1 MLFGGYMIQIKSTT
15 IFKQWLDNL
24 KDLRARAK
32 IQTRIKR
39 LQMGNF
45 GDVKPVG
52 EGVSELR
59 ITEGKGYRVYLKN
72 QNGVIVILLCAGDKS
87 SQENDIKKA
96 TALAKELG
104 V

>member
-1 MLFGGYMIQIKSTT
+1 MIQIKSTT

-72 QNGVIVILLCAGDKS
+72 QNGVIVILLCAGDKV
-87 SQENDIKKA
+87 SQENDIKKGK
-96 TALAKELG
+96 ALAKELG

>member
-1 MLFGGYMIQIKSTT
+1 MMIQIKSTT

-45 GDVKPVG
+45 GDIKPVG

-72 QNGVIVILLCAGDKS
+72 QNGVIVILLCAGDKA

-96 TALAKELG
+96 KALAKELG

>member
-1 MLFGGYMIQIKSTT
+1 MIQIKSTT

-52 EGVSELR
+52 EGVSESR
-59 ITEGKGYRVYLKN
+59 KAK
-72 QNGVIVILLCAGDKS
+72 VIGFI
-87 SQENDIKKA
+87 
-96 TALAKELG
+96 
-104 V
+104 

>member
-1 MLFGGYMIQIKSTT
+1 MIQIKSTT

-39 LQMGNF
+39 LQRGNF

-72 QNGVIVILLCAGDKS
+72 QNGVIVILLCAGDKA

-96 TALAKELG
+96 KALAKELG

>member
-1 MLFGGYMIQIKSTT
+1 MIQIKSTT
-15 IFKQWLDNL
+15 IFKKWLDDL

-39 LQMGNF
+39 LQLGNF

-52 EGVSELR
+52 EGISELR

-87 SQENDIKKA
+87 TQENDIKKA
-96 TALAKELG
+96 KALAEELG

>member
-1 MLFGGYMIQIKSTT
+1 MIQIKSTT

-59 ITEGKGYRVYLKN
+59 KEK
-72 QNGVIVILLCAGDKS
+72 VIGFI
-87 SQENDIKKA
+87 
-96 TALAKELG
+96 
-104 V
+104 

>member
-1 MLFGGYMIQIKSTT
+1 MIQIKSTT

-24 KDLRARAK
+24 KDLRVRAK
-32 IQTRIKR
+32 SQTRIKR

-72 QNGVIVILLCAGDKS
+72 QNGVIVILLCAGDKA
-87 SQENDIKKA
+87 SQENNIKKA
-96 TALAKELG
+96 KALAKELG

>member
-1 MLFGGYMIQIKSTT
+1 MIQIKSTT
-15 IFKQWLDNL
+15 IFKKWLDNL

-72 QNGVIVILLCAGDKS
+72 QNGVIVILLCAGDKA

-96 TALAKELG
+96 KALAKELG

>member
-1 MLFGGYMIQIKSTT
+1 MIQIKSTT

-24 KDLRARAK
+24 KDLQARAT

-72 QNGVIVILLCAGDKS
+72 QNSVIVILLCAGDKA

-96 TALAKELG
+96 KALAKELG

>member
-1 MLFGGYMIQIKSTT
+1 MIQIKSTT

-24 KDLRARAK
+24 KDLRAREK

-72 QNGVIVILLCAGDKS
+72 QNGVIVILLCAGDKA

-96 TALAKELG
+96 KALAKELG

>member
-1 MLFGGYMIQIKSTT
+1 MIQIKSTT

-24 KDLRARAK
+24 KDLRVRAK
-32 IQTRIKR
+32 SQTRIKR

-72 QNGVIVILLCAGDKS
+72 QNGVIVILLCAGDKA

-96 TALAKELG
+96 KALAKELG

>member
-1 MLFGGYMIQIKSTT
+1 MIQIKSTKV
-15 IFKQWLDNL
+15 FKEWLDDL

-39 LQMGNF
+39 LQLGNF
-45 GDVKPVG
+45 GDVKAVG
-52 EGVSELR
+52 EGISELR

-72 QNGVIVILLCAGDKS
+72 QNGVIVILLCGGDKS
-87 SQENDIKKA
+87 TQENDIKKA
-96 TALAKELG
+96 KTLAKELG

>member
-1 MLFGGYMIQIKSTT
+1 MIQIKSTT

-45 GDVKPVG
+45 SDVKPVG

-72 QNGVIVILLCAGDKS
+72 QNGVIVILLCAGDKA

-96 TALAKELG
+96 KALAKELG

>member
-1 MLFGGYMIQIKSTT
+1 MIQIKSTT
-15 IFKQWLDNL
+15 IFNKWLDDL

-39 LQMGNF
+39 LQLGNF

-87 SQENDIKKA
+87 TQENDIKQAK
-96 TALAKELG
+96 ALAKELG

>member
-1 MLFGGYMIQIKSTT
+1 MIQIKSTT

-52 EGVSELR
+52 EGVSDLR

-72 QNGVIVILLCAGDKS
+72 QNGVIVILLCAGDKA

-96 TALAKELG
+96 KALAKELG

>member
-1 MLFGGYMIQIKSTT
+1 MIQIKSTT
-15 IFKQWLDNL
+15 IFKQQLDNL
-24 KDLRARAK
+24 KDLRVRAK
-32 IQTRIKR
+32 SQTRIKR

-72 QNGVIVILLCAGDKS
+72 QNGVIVILLCAGDKA
-87 SQENDIKKA
+87 SQENNIKKA
-96 TALAKELG
+96 KALAKELG

>member
-1 MLFGGYMIQIKSTT
+1 MIQIKSTT

-52 EGVSELR
+52 EGGSELR

-72 QNGVIVILLCAGDKS
+72 QNGVIVILLYAGDKA

-96 TALAKELG
+96 KALVKELG

>member
-1 MLFGGYMIQIKSTT
+1 MIQIKSTT

-32 IQTRIKR
+32 IQPRIKR

-72 QNGVIVILLCAGDKS
+72 QNGVIVILLCAGDKA

-96 TALAKELG
+96 KALAKELG

>member
-1 MLFGGYMIQIKSTT
+1 MIQIKSTT

-45 GDVKPVG
+45 SDVKPVG

-72 QNGVIVILLCAGDKS
+72 QNSVIVILLCAGDKA

-96 TALAKELG
+96 KALAKELG

>member
-1 MLFGGYMIQIKSTT
+1 MMIQIKSTT
-15 IFKQWLDNL
+15 IFKQWLDAL

-39 LQMGNF
+39 LQLGNF

-52 EGVSELR
+52 DGISELR

-72 QNGVIVILLCAGDKS
+72 QNGVIVILLCGGDKS
-87 SQENDIKKA
+87 TQDNDIKKA
-96 TALAKELG
+96 KALAKELG

>member
-1 MLFGGYMIQIKSTT
+1 MIQIKSTT

-72 QNGVIVILLCAGDKS
+72 QHGVIVILLCAGDKA

-96 TALAKELG
+96 KALAKELG

>member
-1 MLFGGYMIQIKSTT
+1 MIQIKSTT

-52 EGVSELR
+52 EGISELR

-72 QNGVIVILLCAGDKS
+72 QNGVIVILLCAGDKA
-87 SQENDIKKA
+87 SQESDIKKA
-96 TALAKELG
+96 KALAKELG

>member
-1 MLFGGYMIQIKSTT
+1 MIQIKSTT

-45 GDVKPVG
+45 SDVKPVG

-72 QNGVIVILLCAGDKS
+72 QNGMIVILLCAGDKA

-96 TALAKELG
+96 KALAKELG